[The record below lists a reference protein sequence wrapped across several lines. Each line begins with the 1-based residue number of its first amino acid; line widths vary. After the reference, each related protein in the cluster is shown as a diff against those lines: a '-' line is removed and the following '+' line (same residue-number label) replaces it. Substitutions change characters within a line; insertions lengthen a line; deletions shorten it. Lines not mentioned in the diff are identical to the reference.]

1 MSEKYSTHSRREE
14 NVGMPFP
21 QYLIRFFI
29 NRLGQSRNLP
39 TRNQHI
45 RRSQGWSPVYC
56 ISLTSDTKKNHYHV
70 THCFSSC
77 AVFAFLRCI
86 YDSLYYGVV
95 ALSNIPSKCSERCRV
110 PSLCYSGS
118 ALHFPFNN
126 YSAIFPFGCTG
137 ECSRCMFL
145 ACMRIFRQHDS
156 ERRQK
161 QFPQLINKLEESDTE
176 ET

>member
-14 NVGMPFP
+14 SVGMPSE
-21 QYLIRFFI
+21 LRMIGGSSAIFI
-29 NRLGQSRNLP
+29 FLWRAIWR
-39 TRNQHI
+39 
-45 RRSQGWSPVYC
+45 
-56 ISLTSDTKKNHYHV
+56 KNHYHV

-110 PSLCYSGS
+110 PPLCYSGS

-161 QFPQLINKLEESDTE
+161 QFPQLIDKLEESDTE

>member
-1 MSEKYSTHSRREE
+1 M
-14 NVGMPFP
+14 N
-21 QYLIRFFI
+21 
-29 NRLGQSRNLP
+29 
-39 TRNQHI
+39 
-45 RRSQGWSPVYC
+45 
-56 ISLTSDTKKNHYHV
+56 
-70 THCFSSC
+70 
-77 AVFAFLRCI
+77 
-86 YDSLYYGVV
+86 DSLYYGVV
-95 ALSNIPSKCSERCRV
+95 ALSNVPCKCSERCRV
-110 PSLCYSGS
+110 SSLCYSGS

>member
-1 MSEKYSTHSRREE
+1 M
-14 NVGMPFP
+14 
-21 QYLIRFFI
+21 
-29 NRLGQSRNLP
+29 
-39 TRNQHI
+39 
-45 RRSQGWSPVYC
+45 
-56 ISLTSDTKKNHYHV
+56 SLTG
-70 THCFSSC
+70 THFIF
-77 AVFAFLRCI
+77 VIFAFLRCI
-86 YDSLYYGVV
+86 YDSLHYSVV

-137 ECSRCMFL
+137 ECP
-145 ACMRIFRQHDS
+145 QHDS

-176 ET
+176 ETFVLVSRRSESSNLSELLIVIRGKNATNLT

>member
-1 MSEKYSTHSRREE
+1 MSITGTHFTFIILELSRMIPC
-14 NVGMPFP
+14 VL
-21 QYLIRFFI
+21 YFFDE
-29 NRLGQSRNLP
+29 R
-39 TRNQHI
+39 
-45 RRSQGWSPVYC
+45 YE
-56 ISLTSDTKKNHYHV
+56 KNHYHV
-70 THCFSSC
+70 THYFSSC

-86 YDSLYYGVV
+86 YDSFHGVV
-95 ALSNIPSKCSERCRV
+95 ALSNIPSKCSERCTV

-126 YSAIFPFGCTG
+126 YSAIFPFGCMG

-161 QFPQLINKLEESDTE
+161 QFPQLIYKLEESDTE

>member
-1 MSEKYSTHSRREE
+1 M
-14 NVGMPFP
+14 
-21 QYLIRFFI
+21 
-29 NRLGQSRNLP
+29 
-39 TRNQHI
+39 
-45 RRSQGWSPVYC
+45 
-56 ISLTSDTKKNHYHV
+56 SLTG
-70 THCFSSC
+70 THFIFII
-77 AVFAFLRCI
+77 FAFLRCI
-86 YDSLYYGVV
+86 YDSLYYSVV

-156 ERRQK
+156 EHRQK

-176 ET
+176 ETFVLVSRRSESSNLSELLIVLRGKNATNLT